1 MESITG
7 NRAVSLSHTPQKLFP
22 LLLFQL
28 VSDLVLAS
36 VKYLCGSS
44 SSLQYT
50 ATCLNDA
57 IYTNRGV

>member
-1 MESITG
+1 
-7 NRAVSLSHTPQKLFP
+7 
-22 LLLFQL
+22 LLFQL

-44 SSLQYT
+44 FSLQYT